1 MSAVSSS
8 CVSAA
13 TPRFAKSF
21 VLVLSCARADTVKI
35 DPKMK
40 KRMGLNMIQATNVLL
55 TVFWA
60 LMTFVAIPHAHAN
73 SSGPTGSISMTEDD
87 QELERTWLKGAL
99 MLPKDLSDQL
109 GIPTGEITRID
120 KVVDRLPALKFRE
133 PMPLALMVHGCFGI
147 GQEQIEQAK
156 MLTARGYAVFMPSH
170 YGRQKAVQLCGGN
183 AAGEI
188 QFHRINELNKKQR
201 LDEVDWAI
209 SKARA
214 LPFVRSDRTL
224 VSGHSM
230 GGITIGNMKRTDVT
244 GYVISGWGCNP
255 IRSRRPPKE
264 VPLLAMRFKDD
275 PWLNDNYQC
284 DAGFLSGR
292 DKENTISL
300 VFDGQRT
307 HEVIHDPRAVAAYLE
322 FVGRVVGFP
331 DPTASR

>member
-35 DPKMK
+35 EPKMK
-40 KRMGLNMIQATNVLL
+40 KRMGLNMIQATNVFL

-99 MLPKDLSDQL
+99 MLTKDLSDQL
-109 GIPTGEITRID
+109 GIPAGEITRID
-120 KVVDRLPALKFRE
+120 KVVDRLPALKFHE

-156 MLTARGYAVFMPSH
+156 LLTARGFVVFMPSY
-170 YGRQKAVQLCGGN
+170 YGRQKAFQLCGGN

-188 QFHRINELNKKQR
+188 QFHRVTMPILQLR
-201 LDEVDWAI
+201 LAEVDYGLK
-209 SKARA
+209 KARA
-214 LPFVRSDRTL
+214 FPFIRPDLTL
-224 VSGHSM
+224 VSGHST
-230 GGITIGNMKRTDVT
+230 GGWTLANIKRTDVT
-244 GYVISGWGCNP
+244 AYVITGYGCNP
-255 IRSRRPPKE
+255 KVSRRPPKE

>member
-1 MSAVSSS
+1 MSE
-8 CVSAA
+8 
-13 TPRFAKSF
+13 
-21 VLVLSCARADTVKI
+21 
-35 DPKMK
+35 
-40 KRMGLNMIQATNVLL
+40 G
-55 TVFWA
+55 
-60 LMTFVAIPHAHAN
+60 
-73 SSGPTGSISMTEDD
+73 D

-99 MLPKDLSDQL
+99 MLPKDLSEQL
-109 GIPTGEITRID
+109 GIPAGEITRID
-120 KVVDRLPALKFRE
+120 KVVERLPALKFHE
-133 PMPLALMVHGCFGI
+133 PMPLALLVHGCFGI
-147 GQEQIEQAK
+147 GQEQIEQAR
-156 MLTARGYAVFMPSH
+156 MLTARGYVSFMPSH

-201 LDEVDWAI
+201 LDEVDLAI

-214 LPFVRSDRTL
+214 LPFVRTDRTL
-224 VSGHSM
+224 ISGHSM

-255 IRSRRPPKE
+255 IASRRPPRE
-264 VPLLAMRFKDD
+264 VPLLAIRFKDD

-292 DKENTISL
+292 DKQNTISL